1 MKKQKRVLHIDMRND
16 TGDVEYDLDVEAD
29 IAKQLFQEAIDNGSL
44 AYAYYEGEKTA
55 VAIREVAELDTALKV
70 VVTPR
75 QVGG

>member
-1 MKKQKRVLHIDMRND
+1 MNQNRVLHIQDR
-16 TGDVEYDLDVEAD
+16 TGDTQYDLDTEKDLAVEF
-29 IAKQLFQEAIDNGSL
+29 FQKAIDNGSL